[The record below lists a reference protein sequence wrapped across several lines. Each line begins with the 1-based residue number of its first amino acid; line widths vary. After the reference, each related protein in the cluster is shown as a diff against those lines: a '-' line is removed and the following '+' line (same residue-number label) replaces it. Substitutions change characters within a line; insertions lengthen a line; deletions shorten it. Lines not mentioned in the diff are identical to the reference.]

1 MWVLRGL
8 ENKCLDKKTR
18 LKPNSRDEGAGDGT
32 QVGRQ
37 QHEDGVVDEER
48 PAVGVRRLHG

>member
-1 MWVLRGL
+1 MF
-8 ENKCLDKKTR
+8 KLDKKTR